1 MNQCNSLSTLL
12 PSPLRVN
19 ARYVHQLYEAPTSLC
34 HRILFPLT
42 SKGAIPNFDLYSSS
56 ALFNS
61 VLPFFLLSLIRSR
74 GLIST
79 RISKHSIA
87 RFGSFILP
95 NHKEMGLGCWCSG
108 FFFFSLSIISLTV
121 IHSLTRAPGNVCHHT
136 IRACAVLSLI
146 SLNLYYKGYLG
157 ILSYVKCTL
166 RYLSTGGLACLFIL

>member
-61 VLPFFLLSLIRSR
+61 VLPFFFLSLIRSR

-108 FFFFSLSIISLTV
+108 FFFSPFRLFRSRLFT
-121 IHSLTRAPGNVCHHT
+121 HSPERLAMFVTIPYARAQC
-136 IRACAVLSLI
+136 
-146 SLNLYYKGYLG
+146 YL
-157 ILSYVKCTL
+157 
-166 RYLSTGGLACLFIL
+166 